1 MCLGLKTRGI
11 LLQASLPK
19 QRDHLTAWLGSPVG
33 QRSGLVA
40 VGLVNHRSYHVFHC
54 AQILG
59 TLGVAVV
66 FSQVRSCEAVLVPNA
81 QVHAVYHKYLTALRS
96 RKRTGSVRGGTKL
109 QSVWITDDK
118 VINVITSQVIGFAQT
133 VGAV

>member
-11 LLQASLPK
+11 LLQTSLPR
-19 QRDHLTAWLGSPVG
+19 QRDHLTAWLGLPVDQG
-33 QRSGLVA
+33 SGLVS
-40 VGLVNHRSYHVFHC
+40 HRSYHVFHC

-81 QVHAVYHKYLTALRS
+81 QVHAVYHKYLAAL
-96 RKRTGSVRGGTKL
+96 K
-109 QSVWITDDK
+109 DDR
-118 VINVITSQVIGFAQT
+118 VS
-133 VGAV
+133 